1 MQGKGEPV
9 SEFVDEPWV
18 ANRLFTTDQVS
29 GILQTE
35 FVGDTLGSILEAFC
49 TQSDLNV
56 PYSVEIAVDP
66 ADAAA
71 GVGVFIVSILS
82 DTHPVEKFSV
92 TRPHY
97 VG

>member
-1 MQGKGEPV
+1 MTDSYE
-9 SEFVDEPWV
+9 EPWV
-18 ANRLFTTDQVS
+18 ANRIIVDS
-29 GILQTE
+29 GAILQTE
-35 FVGDTLGSILEAFC
+35 FVGETLGSILEAFC
-49 TQSDLNV
+49 TQSDLQDR
-56 PYSVEIAVDP
+56 YTVEIEVDP